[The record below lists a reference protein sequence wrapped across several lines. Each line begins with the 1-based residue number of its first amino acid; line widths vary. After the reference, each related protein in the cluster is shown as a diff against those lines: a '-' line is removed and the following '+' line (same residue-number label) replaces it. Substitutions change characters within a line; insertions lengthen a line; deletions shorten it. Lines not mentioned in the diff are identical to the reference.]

1 MRSGIQEQHG
11 FNENFMEVPLYYQ
24 IFSGERMFKRSY
36 SFGINGFSAS
46 DLLTTLLFVSSIV
59 IWPIMFYAFARA
71 IKNRALQKNKPTSSM
86 PHQKS
91 QKKSIPDSSQ
101 KRIEAC
107 LAQSKKVSSHWA
119 DRSTDDL
126 LYNEFLKK
134 MIAENDDEQNKP
146 SKHTMPMQDKT
157 KKSPIKQRKHYRAAI
172 SENRWYPHETPKTTI
187 KKNNKTVIHW
197 DKNLPLYDPS
207 GKLTTKIVYPLLKHN
222 QPIGKYV
229 YINTHLLEYLTLKYP
244 LLKDR
249 LLHVCQMGKTG
260 ISVAKGQKK
269 QSGFVFKEWET
280 KTFAKVR
287 FSKTDERIFG
297 QSIISKNGHT
307 LFVLDGIRKHHSKKG
322 FHNKHPI
329 KYFSC
334 DITEENQ
341 EQPKQK

>member
-59 IWPIMFYAFARA
+59 IWPITFYAFARA
-71 IKNRALQKNKPTSSM
+71 IKNRALQK
-86 PHQKS
+86 
-91 QKKSIPDSSQ
+91 
-101 KRIEAC
+101 
-107 LAQSKKVSSHWA
+107 
-119 DRSTDDL
+119 
-126 LYNEFLKK
+126 
-134 MIAENDDEQNKP
+134 NKP

-207 GKLTTKIVYPLLKHN
+207 AKLTTKILYPLLKHN

-229 YINTHLLEYLTLKYP
+229 YINTHLLEYLTLK
-244 LLKDR
+244 
-249 LLHVCQMGKTG
+249 
-260 ISVAKGQKK
+260 
-269 QSGFVFKEWET
+269 
-280 KTFAKVR
+280 
-287 FSKTDERIFG
+287 
-297 QSIISKNGHT
+297 
-307 LFVLDGIRKHHSKKG
+307 
-322 FHNKHPI
+322 
-329 KYFSC
+329 
-334 DITEENQ
+334 
-341 EQPKQK
+341 